1 MQTLYVLLKAART
14 NANRSIKIA
23 IKIFVCALLAPT
35 LVFTLASC
43 GIPQNIHVD
52 HTVKSAS
59 GENICAKA
67 YRLAQKNQQ
76 FIENNVNNVSASN
89 WESSAK
95 EWETVAQQ
103 CPGRLSE
110 SIVYSAQAKWE
121 MLSKESGNN
130 KSKIAEEIAG
140 TNDEENADEG
150 TKNQENTVSTENQEN
165 PENPESSIT
174 HQLERNAYIQFTKTV
189 KHYNNFQWTHHPLA
203 SAAAAEDQLAFIL
216 QTLAA
221 KKVPGLPLEYSD
233 MASSNAQTFMNAA
246 GKGDDLRKKIYEIP
260 ADALESGKAQDKAS
274 GKDFPIAAIAYMDCA
289 RAELTAFNQIIVIEE
304 NKTISSAKNN
314 RNETSYEY
322 SAVQAH
328 KAFKDAVIK
337 LITSR
342 LLRAYALGYP
352 TDTSLIL
359 K

>member
-1 MQTLYVLLKAART
+1 MQTLYVLLKAVRT
-14 NANRSIKIA
+14 NAKRSIKIA
-23 IKIFVCALLAPT
+23 LKIFVCALLTPM

-43 GIPQNIHVD
+43 VTLQNIHVD
-52 HTVKSAS
+52 HTVKSTS

-76 FIENNVNNVSASN
+76 FIENNVNNVSTSDL
-89 WESSAK
+89 ESYAK

-110 SIVYSAQAKWE
+110 SIVYSAKAKWE
-121 MLSKESGNN
+121 ILSKESGNN

-140 TNDEENADEG
+140 TSDEENAYE
-150 TKNQENTVSTENQEN
+150 SAENQ
-165 PENPESSIT
+165 ENPESSIT

-233 MASSNAQTFMNAA
+233 MASTNAQTFMNAS

-260 ADALESGKAQDKAS
+260 SDALESGKAQDKAS
-274 GKDFPIAAIAYMDCA
+274 GKDLPIAAIAYMDCA
-289 RAELTAFNQIIVIEE
+289 RTELTAFNQIIVIEE
-304 NKTISSAKNN
+304 NKTKSASKNN

-328 KAFKDAVIK
+328 KDFKDAVIK

-352 TDTSLIL
+352 TETNLVL

>member
-1 MQTLYVLLKAART
+1 MQTLYVLLKAVRT
-14 NANRSIKIA
+14 SAKRSIKIA
-23 IKIFVCALLAPT
+23 LKIFVCALLTPT

-43 GIPQNIHVD
+43 GTLQNIHVD
-52 HTVKSAS
+52 HTVKSTS

-76 FIENNVNNVSASN
+76 FIENNVNNVSTSDL
-89 WESSAK
+89 ESSAK

-110 SIVYSAQAKWE
+110 SIVYSAKAKWE
-121 MLSKESGNN
+121 ILSKESGNN

-140 TNDEENADEG
+140 TSDEGNADES
-150 TKNQENTVSTENQEN
+150 VENQ
-165 PENPESSIT
+165 ENPESSIT

-233 MASSNAQTFMNAA
+233 MASTNAQTFMNAS

-260 ADALESGKAQDKAS
+260 ADALESGKAQDNAS
-274 GKDFPIAAIAYMDCA
+274 GKDLPIAAIAYMDCA

-314 RNETSYEY
+314 RGETSYEY

>member
-1 MQTLYVLLKAART
+1 MQTLYVLLKAARN
-14 NANRSIKIA
+14 NANSSIKIA

-121 MLSKESGNN
+121 ILSKESGNN

-140 TNDEENADEG
+140 TNDEENADA
-150 TKNQENTVSTENQEN
+150 STENQ
-165 PENPESSIT
+165 ENPESSIT

-233 MASSNAQTFMNAA
+233 MASTNAQTFMNAS

-260 ADALESGKAQDKAS
+260 SDALESGKAQDKAS
-274 GKDFPIAAIAYMDCA
+274 GKDLPIAAIAYMDCA
-289 RAELTAFNQIIVIEE
+289 RTELTAFNQIIVIEE
-304 NKTISSAKNN
+304 NKTKSASKNN
-314 RNETSYEY
+314 RDETSYEY

-352 TDTSLIL
+352 TETNLVL

>member
-1 MQTLYVLLKAART
+1 MQTLYVLLKAVRT
-14 NANRSIKIA
+14 NAKRSIKIA
-23 IKIFVCALLAPT
+23 LKIFVCALLTPT

-43 GIPQNIHVD
+43 GTLQNIHVD
-52 HTVKSAS
+52 HTVKSNS

-76 FIENNVNNVSASN
+76 FIENNVNNVSTSDL
-89 WESSAK
+89 ESSAK

-110 SIVYSAQAKWE
+110 SIVYSAKAKWE
-121 MLSKESGNN
+121 ILSKESGNN

-140 TNDEENADEG
+140 TSDEENAYE
-150 TKNQENTVSTENQEN
+150 SAENQ
-165 PENPESSIT
+165 ENPESSIT

-233 MASSNAQTFMNAA
+233 MASTNAQTFMNAS

-260 ADALESGKAQDKAS
+260 SDALESGKAQDKAS
-274 GKDFPIAAIAYMDCA
+274 GKDLPIAAIAYMDCA
-289 RAELTAFNQIIVIEE
+289 RTELTAFNQIIVIEE
-304 NKTISSAKNN
+304 NKTKSASKNN

-328 KAFKDAVIK
+328 KDFKDAVIK

-352 TDTSLIL
+352 TDTNLVL

>member
-1 MQTLYVLLKAART
+1 MQTLYVLLKAVRT
-14 NANRSIKIA
+14 NAKRSIKIA
-23 IKIFVCALLAPT
+23 LKIFVCALLTPT

-43 GIPQNIHVD
+43 GTLQNIHVD
-52 HTVKSAS
+52 HTVKSTS

-76 FIENNVNNVSASN
+76 FIENNVNNVSTSYL
-89 WESSAK
+89 ESSAK

-110 SIVYSAQAKWE
+110 SIVYSAKAKWE
-121 MLSKESGNN
+121 ILSKESGNN

-140 TNDEENADEG
+140 TSDEENAYA
-150 TKNQENTVSTENQEN
+150 STENQEN
-165 PENPESSIT
+165 TESSIT

-233 MASSNAQTFMNAA
+233 MASTNAQTFMNAS

-260 ADALESGKAQDKAS
+260 SDALESGKAQDKAS
-274 GKDFPIAAIAYMDCA
+274 GKDLPIAAIAYMDCA
-289 RAELTAFNQIIVIEE
+289 RTELTAFNQIIVIEE
-304 NKTISSAKNN
+304 NKTKSASKNN
-314 RNETSYEY
+314 RDETSYEY

-328 KAFKDAVIK
+328 KDFKDAVIK

-352 TDTSLIL
+352 TETNLVL

>member
-1 MQTLYVLLKAART
+1 MQTLYVLLKAVRT
-14 NANRSIKIA
+14 NAKRSIKIA
-23 IKIFVCALLAPT
+23 LKIFVCALLTPM

-43 GIPQNIHVD
+43 GTLQNIHVD
-52 HTVKSAS
+52 HTVKSNS

-76 FIENNVNNVSASN
+76 FIENNVNNVSTSDL
-89 WESSAK
+89 ESSAK

-110 SIVYSAQAKWE
+110 SIVYSAKAKWE
-121 MLSKESGNN
+121 ILSKESGNN

-140 TNDEENADEG
+140 TSDEENAYA
-150 TKNQENTVSTENQEN
+150 STENQ
-165 PENPESSIT
+165 ENPESSIT

-233 MASSNAQTFMNAA
+233 MASTNAQTFMNAS

-260 ADALESGKAQDKAS
+260 SDALESGKAQDKAS
-274 GKDFPIAAIAYMDCA
+274 GKDLPIAAIAYMDCA
-289 RAELTAFNQIIVIEE
+289 RTELTAFNQIIVIEE
-304 NKTISSAKNN
+304 NKTKSASKNN
-314 RNETSYEY
+314 RDETSYEY

-328 KAFKDAVIK
+328 KDFKDAVIK

>member
-1 MQTLYVLLKAART
+1 MQTLYVLLKAVRT
-14 NANRSIKIA
+14 NAKRSIKIA
-23 IKIFVCALLAPT
+23 LKIFVCALLTPT

-43 GIPQNIHVD
+43 GTLQNIHVD
-52 HTVKSAS
+52 HTVKSTS

-76 FIENNVNNVSASN
+76 FIENNVNNVSTSDL
-89 WESSAK
+89 ESYAK

-110 SIVYSAQAKWE
+110 SIVYSAKAKWE
-121 MLSKESGNN
+121 ILSKESGNN

-140 TNDEENADEG
+140 TSDEENAYA
-150 TKNQENTVSTENQEN
+150 STENQ
-165 PENPESSIT
+165 ENPESSIT

-233 MASSNAQTFMNAA
+233 MASTNAQTFMNAS

-260 ADALESGKAQDKAS
+260 SDALESGKAQDKAS
-274 GKDFPIAAIAYMDCA
+274 GKDLPIAAIAYMDCA
-289 RAELTAFNQIIVIEE
+289 RTELTAFNQIIVIEE
-304 NKTISSAKNN
+304 NKTKSASKNN
-314 RNETSYEY
+314 RDETSYEY

-328 KAFKDAVIK
+328 KDFKDAVIK

-352 TDTSLIL
+352 TETNLVL

>member
-1 MQTLYVLLKAART
+1 MQTLYVLLKAVRT
-14 NANRSIKIA
+14 NAKRSIKIA
-23 IKIFVCALLAPT
+23 LKIFVCALLTPT

-43 GIPQNIHVD
+43 GTLQNIHVD
-52 HTVKSAS
+52 HTVKSTS

-76 FIENNVNNVSASN
+76 FIENNVNNVSTSDL
-89 WESSAK
+89 ESYAK

-110 SIVYSAQAKWE
+110 SIVYSAKAKWE
-121 MLSKESGNN
+121 ILSKESGNN

-140 TNDEENADEG
+140 TSDEENAYA
-150 TKNQENTVSTENQEN
+150 STENQ
-165 PENPESSIT
+165 ENPESSIT

-233 MASSNAQTFMNAA
+233 MASTNAQTFMNAS

-260 ADALESGKAQDKAS
+260 SDALESGKAQDKAS
-274 GKDFPIAAIAYMDCA
+274 GKDLPIAAIAYMDCA
-289 RAELTAFNQIIVIEE
+289 RTELTAFNQIIVIEE
-304 NKTISSAKNN
+304 NKTKSASKNN
-314 RNETSYEY
+314 RDETSYEY

-352 TDTSLIL
+352 TETNLVL

>member
-1 MQTLYVLLKAART
+1 MQTLYVLLKAVRT
-14 NANRSIKIA
+14 NAKRSIKIA
-23 IKIFVCALLAPT
+23 LKIFVCALLTPT

-43 GIPQNIHVD
+43 GTLQNIHVD
-52 HTVKSAS
+52 HTVKSNS

-76 FIENNVNNVSASN
+76 FIENNVNNVSTSDL
-89 WESSAK
+89 ESYAK

-110 SIVYSAQAKWE
+110 SIVYSAKAKWE
-121 MLSKESGNN
+121 ILSKESGNN

-140 TNDEENADEG
+140 TSDEENAYA
-150 TKNQENTVSTENQEN
+150 STENQ
-165 PENPESSIT
+165 ENPESSIT

-233 MASSNAQTFMNAA
+233 MASTNAQTFMNAS

-260 ADALESGKAQDKAS
+260 SDALESGKAQDKAS
-274 GKDFPIAAIAYMDCA
+274 GKDLPIAAIAYMDCA
-289 RAELTAFNQIIVIEE
+289 RTELTAFNQIIVIEE
-304 NKTISSAKNN
+304 NKTKSASKNN
-314 RNETSYEY
+314 RDETSYEY

-328 KAFKDAVIK
+328 KDFKDAVIK

-352 TDTSLIL
+352 TDTNLVL

>member
-1 MQTLYVLLKAART
+1 MQTLYVLLKAVRT
-14 NANRSIKIA
+14 NAKRSIKIA
-23 IKIFVCALLAPT
+23 LKIFVCALLTPT

-43 GIPQNIHVD
+43 GTLQNIHVD
-52 HTVKSAS
+52 HTVKSTS

-76 FIENNVNNVSASN
+76 FIENNVNNVSTSDL
-89 WESSAK
+89 ESSAK

-110 SIVYSAQAKWE
+110 SIVYSAKAKWE
-121 MLSKESGNN
+121 ILSKESGNN

-140 TNDEENADEG
+140 TSDEENADE
-150 TKNQENTVSTENQEN
+150 STENQEN
-165 PENPESSIT
+165 PESSIT
-174 HQLERNAYIQFTKTV
+174 HKLERNAYIQFTKTV

-233 MASSNAQTFMNAA
+233 MASTNAQTFMNAS

-260 ADALESGKAQDKAS
+260 SDALESGKAQDKAS
-274 GKDFPIAAIAYMDCA
+274 GKDLPIAAIAYMDCA

-304 NKTISSAKNN
+304 NKTKSASKNN

-328 KAFKDAVIK
+328 KDFKDAVIK

-352 TDTSLIL
+352 TDTNLVL

>member
-1 MQTLYVLLKAART
+1 MQTLYVLLKAVRT
-14 NANRSIKIA
+14 NAKRSIKIA
-23 IKIFVCALLAPT
+23 LKIFVCALLTPT

-43 GIPQNIHVD
+43 GTLQNIHVD
-52 HTVKSAS
+52 HTVKSTS

-76 FIENNVNNVSASN
+76 FIENNVNNVSTSDL
-89 WESSAK
+89 ESYAK

-110 SIVYSAQAKWE
+110 SIVYSAKAKWE
-121 MLSKESGNN
+121 ILSKESGNN

-140 TNDEENADEG
+140 TSDEENAYA
-150 TKNQENTVSTENQEN
+150 STENQ
-165 PENPESSIT
+165 ENPESSIT

-233 MASSNAQTFMNAA
+233 MASTNAQTFMNAS

-260 ADALESGKAQDKAS
+260 SDALESGKAQDKAS
-274 GKDFPIAAIAYMDCA
+274 GKDLPIAAIACMDCA
-289 RAELTAFNQIIVIEE
+289 RTELTAFNQIIVIEE
-304 NKTISSAKNN
+304 NKTKSASKNN
-314 RNETSYEY
+314 RDETSYEY

-328 KAFKDAVIK
+328 KDFKDAVIK

-352 TDTSLIL
+352 TDTNLVL

>member
-1 MQTLYVLLKAART
+1 MQTLYVLLKAVRT
-14 NANRSIKIA
+14 NAKRSIKIA
-23 IKIFVCALLAPT
+23 LKIFVCALLTPM

-43 GIPQNIHVD
+43 VTLQNIHVD
-52 HTVKSAS
+52 HTVKSNS

-76 FIENNVNNVSASN
+76 FIENNVNNVSTSDL
-89 WESSAK
+89 ESYAK

-110 SIVYSAQAKWE
+110 SIVYSAKAKWE
-121 MLSKESGNN
+121 ILSKESGNN

-140 TNDEENADEG
+140 TSDEENAYA
-150 TKNQENTVSTENQEN
+150 STENQ
-165 PENPESSIT
+165 ENPESSIT

-233 MASSNAQTFMNAA
+233 MASTNAQTFMNAS

-260 ADALESGKAQDKAS
+260 SDALESGKAQDNAS
-274 GKDFPIAAIAYMDCA
+274 GKDLPIAAIAYMDCA
-289 RAELTAFNQIIVIEE
+289 RTELTAFNQIIVIEE
-304 NKTISSAKNN
+304 NKTKSASKNN

-328 KAFKDAVIK
+328 KDFKDAVIK

-352 TDTSLIL
+352 TETNLVL

>member
-1 MQTLYVLLKAART
+1 MQTLYVLLKAVRT
-14 NANRSIKIA
+14 NAKRSIKIA
-23 IKIFVCALLAPT
+23 LKIFVCALLTPT

-43 GIPQNIHVD
+43 GTLQNIHVD
-52 HTVKSAS
+52 HTVKSNS

-76 FIENNVNNVSASN
+76 FIENNVNNVSTSDL
-89 WESSAK
+89 ESYAK

-110 SIVYSAQAKWE
+110 SIVYSAKAKWE
-121 MLSKESGNN
+121 ILSKESGNN

-140 TNDEENADEG
+140 TSDEENAYE
-150 TKNQENTVSTENQEN
+150 SAENQ
-165 PENPESSIT
+165 ENPESSIT

-233 MASSNAQTFMNAA
+233 MASTNAQTFMNAS

-260 ADALESGKAQDKAS
+260 SNALESGKAQDKAS
-274 GKDFPIAAIAYMDCA
+274 GKDLPIAAIAYMDCA
-289 RAELTAFNQIIVIEE
+289 RTELTAFNQIIVIEE
-304 NKTISSAKNN
+304 NKTKSASKNN
-314 RNETSYEY
+314 RDETSYEY

-328 KAFKDAVIK
+328 KDFKDAVIK

-352 TDTSLIL
+352 TETNLVL

>member
-1 MQTLYVLLKAART
+1 MQTLYVLLKAVRT
-14 NANRSIKIA
+14 NAKRSIKIA
-23 IKIFVCALLAPT
+23 LKIFVCALLTPT

-43 GIPQNIHVD
+43 GTLQNIHVD
-52 HTVKSAS
+52 HTVKSTS

-76 FIENNVNNVSASN
+76 FIENNVNNVSTSDL
-89 WESSAK
+89 ESSAK

-110 SIVYSAQAKWE
+110 SIVYSAKAKWE
-121 MLSKESGNN
+121 ILSKESGNN

-140 TNDEENADEG
+140 TSDEENAYA
-150 TKNQENTVSTENQEN
+150 STENQ
-165 PENPESSIT
+165 ENPESSIT

-203 SAAAAEDQLAFIL
+203 SAAAAEDKLAFIL

-233 MASSNAQTFMNAA
+233 MASTNAQTFMNAS

-260 ADALESGKAQDKAS
+260 SDALESGKAQDKAS
-274 GKDFPIAAIAYMDCA
+274 
-289 RAELTAFNQIIVIEE
+289 
-304 NKTISSAKNN
+304 
-314 RNETSYEY
+314 
-322 SAVQAH
+322 
-328 KAFKDAVIK
+328 
-337 LITSR
+337 
-342 LLRAYALGYP
+342 
-352 TDTSLIL
+352 
-359 K
+359 

>member
-1 MQTLYVLLKAART
+1 MQTLYVLLKAVRT
-14 NANRSIKIA
+14 NAKRSIKIA
-23 IKIFVCALLAPT
+23 LKIFVCALLTPM

-43 GIPQNIHVD
+43 VTLQNIHVD
-52 HTVKSAS
+52 HTVKSNS

-76 FIENNVNNVSASN
+76 FIENNVNNVSTSDL
-89 WESSAK
+89 ESYAK

-110 SIVYSAQAKWE
+110 SIVYSAKAKWE
-121 MLSKESGNN
+121 ILSKESGNN

-140 TNDEENADEG
+140 TSDEENAYE
-150 TKNQENTVSTENQEN
+150 SAENQ
-165 PENPESSIT
+165 ENPESSIT

-233 MASSNAQTFMNAA
+233 MASTNAQTFMNAS

-260 ADALESGKAQDKAS
+260 SDALESGKAQDKAS
-274 GKDFPIAAIAYMDCA
+274 GKDLPIAAIAYMDCA
-289 RAELTAFNQIIVIEE
+289 RTELTAFNQIIVIEE
-304 NKTISSAKNN
+304 NKTKSASKNN

-328 KAFKDAVIK
+328 KDFKDAVIK

-352 TDTSLIL
+352 TETNLVL

>member
-1 MQTLYVLLKAART
+1 MQTLYVLLKAVRT
-14 NANRSIKIA
+14 NAKRSIKIA
-23 IKIFVCALLAPT
+23 LKIFVCALLTPT

-43 GIPQNIHVD
+43 GTLQNIHVD
-52 HTVKSAS
+52 HTVKSTS

-76 FIENNVNNVSASN
+76 FIENNVNNVSASD

-121 MLSKESGNN
+121 ILSKESGNN

-150 TKNQENTVSTENQEN
+150 TKNQENQENQEN

-274 GKDFPIAAIAYMDCA
+274 GKDLPIAAIAYMDCA

-314 RNETSYEY
+314 RGETSYEY

-352 TDTSLIL
+352 TDTNLVL

>member
-1 MQTLYVLLKAART
+1 MQTLYVLLKAVRT
-14 NANRSIKIA
+14 NAKRSIKIA
-23 IKIFVCALLAPT
+23 LKIFVCALLTPT

-43 GIPQNIHVD
+43 GTLQNIHVD
-52 HTVKSAS
+52 HTVKSNS

-76 FIENNVNNVSASN
+76 FIENNVNNVSTSDL
-89 WESSAK
+89 ESSAK

-110 SIVYSAQAKWE
+110 SIVYSAKAKWE
-121 MLSKESGNN
+121 ILSKESGNN

-140 TNDEENADEG
+140 TSDEENAYE
-150 TKNQENTVSTENQEN
+150 SAENQ
-165 PENPESSIT
+165 ENPESSIT

-203 SAAAAEDQLAFIL
+203 NAAAAEDQLAFIL

-233 MASSNAQTFMNAA
+233 MASTNAQTFMNAS

-260 ADALESGKAQDKAS
+260 SDALESGKAQDKAS
-274 GKDFPIAAIAYMDCA
+274 GKDLPIAAIAYMDCA
-289 RAELTAFNQIIVIEE
+289 RTELTAFNQIIVIEE
-304 NKTISSAKNN
+304 NKTKSASKNN
-314 RNETSYEY
+314 RDETSYEY

-328 KAFKDAVIK
+328 KDFKDAVIK

-352 TDTSLIL
+352 TDTNLVL

>member
-1 MQTLYVLLKAART
+1 MQTLYVLLKAVRT
-14 NANRSIKIA
+14 NAKRSIKIA
-23 IKIFVCALLAPT
+23 LKIFVCALLTPT

-43 GIPQNIHVD
+43 GTLQNIHVD
-52 HTVKSAS
+52 HTVKSNS

-76 FIENNVNNVSASN
+76 FIENNVNNVSTSDL
-89 WESSAK
+89 ESSAK

-110 SIVYSAQAKWE
+110 SIVYSAKAKWE
-121 MLSKESGNN
+121 ILSKESGNN

-140 TNDEENADEG
+140 TSDEENAYA
-150 TKNQENTVSTENQEN
+150 STENQ
-165 PENPESSIT
+165 ENPESSIT
-174 HQLERNAYIQFTKTV
+174 HQLERNAYIQFTKTA

-233 MASSNAQTFMNAA
+233 MASTNAQTFMNAS

-260 ADALESGKAQDKAS
+260 SDALESGKAQDKAS
-274 GKDFPIAAIAYMDCA
+274 GKDLPIAAIAYMDCA
-289 RAELTAFNQIIVIEE
+289 RTELTAFNQIIVIEE
-304 NKTISSAKNN
+304 NKTKSASKNN

>member
-1 MQTLYVLLKAART
+1 MQTLYVLLKAVRT
-14 NANRSIKIA
+14 NAKRSIKIA
-23 IKIFVCALLAPT
+23 LKIFVCALLTPT

-43 GIPQNIHVD
+43 GTLQNIHVD
-52 HTVKSAS
+52 HTVKSTS

-76 FIENNVNNVSASN
+76 FIENNVNNVSTSDL
-89 WESSAK
+89 ESSAK

-110 SIVYSAQAKWE
+110 SIVYSAKAKWE
-121 MLSKESGNN
+121 ILSKESGNN

-140 TNDEENADEG
+140 TSDEENAYE
-150 TKNQENTVSTENQEN
+150 SAENQ
-165 PENPESSIT
+165 ENPESSIT

-203 SAAAAEDQLAFIL
+203 NAAAAEDQLAFIL

-233 MASSNAQTFMNAA
+233 MASTNAQTFMNAS

-260 ADALESGKAQDKAS
+260 SDALESGKAQDKAS
-274 GKDFPIAAIAYMDCA
+274 GKDLPIAAIAYMDCA
-289 RAELTAFNQIIVIEE
+289 RTELTAFNQIIVIEE
-304 NKTISSAKNN
+304 NKTKSASKNN
-314 RNETSYEY
+314 RDETSYEY

-328 KAFKDAVIK
+328 KDFKDAVIK

-352 TDTSLIL
+352 TDTNLVL

>member
-1 MQTLYVLLKAART
+1 MQTLYVLLKAVRT
-14 NANRSIKIA
+14 NAKRSIKIA
-23 IKIFVCALLAPT
+23 LKIFVCALLTPM

-43 GIPQNIHVD
+43 GTLQNIHVD
-52 HTVKSAS
+52 HTVKSNS

-76 FIENNVNNVSASN
+76 FIENNVNNVSTSDL
-89 WESSAK
+89 ESYAK

-110 SIVYSAQAKWE
+110 SIVYSAKAKWE
-121 MLSKESGNN
+121 ILSKESGNN

-140 TNDEENADEG
+140 TSDEENAYE
-150 TKNQENTVSTENQEN
+150 SAENQ
-165 PENPESSIT
+165 ENPESSIT

-203 SAAAAEDQLAFIL
+203 NAAAAEDQLAFIL

-233 MASSNAQTFMNAA
+233 MASTNAQTFMNAS

-260 ADALESGKAQDKAS
+260 SDALESGKAQDNAS
-274 GKDFPIAAIAYMDCA
+274 GKDLPIAAIAYMDCA

-304 NKTISSAKNN
+304 NKTKSASKNN

-328 KAFKDAVIK
+328 KDFKDAVIK

-352 TDTSLIL
+352 TDTNLVL

>member
-1 MQTLYVLLKAART
+1 MQTLYVLLKAARN
-14 NANRSIKIA
+14 NANSSIKIA

-76 FIENNVNNVSASN
+76 FIENNVNNVSASD

-121 MLSKESGNN
+121 ILSKESGNN

-140 TNDEENADEG
+140 TNDEENAYA
-150 TKNQENTVSTENQEN
+150 STENQ
-165 PENPESSIT
+165 ENPESSIT

-260 ADALESGKAQDKAS
+260 ADALESGKAQDNAS
-274 GKDFPIAAIAYMDCA
+274 GKDLPIAAIAYMDCA

-314 RNETSYEY
+314 RDETSYEY

-352 TDTSLIL
+352 TETSLIL

>member
-1 MQTLYVLLKAART
+1 MQTLYVLLKAVRT
-14 NANRSIKIA
+14 NAKRSIKIA
-23 IKIFVCALLAPT
+23 LKIFVCALLTPT

-43 GIPQNIHVD
+43 GTLQNIHVD
-52 HTVKSAS
+52 HTVKSTS

-76 FIENNVNNVSASN
+76 FIENNVNNVSTSDL
-89 WESSAK
+89 ESSAK

-110 SIVYSAQAKWE
+110 SIVYSAKAKWE
-121 MLSKESGNN
+121 ILSKESGNN

-140 TNDEENADEG
+140 TSDEENAYE
-150 TKNQENTVSTENQEN
+150 SAENQ
-165 PENPESSIT
+165 ENPESSIT

-233 MASSNAQTFMNAA
+233 MASTNAQTFMNAS

-260 ADALESGKAQDKAS
+260 SDALESGKAQDKAS
-274 GKDFPIAAIAYMDCA
+274 GKDLPIAAIAYMDCA
-289 RAELTAFNQIIVIEE
+289 RTELTAFNQIIVIEE
-304 NKTISSAKNN
+304 NKTKSASKNN

-328 KAFKDAVIK
+328 KDFKDAVIK

-352 TDTSLIL
+352 TETNLVL

>member
-1 MQTLYVLLKAART
+1 MQTLYVLLKAVRT
-14 NANRSIKIA
+14 NAKRSIKIA
-23 IKIFVCALLAPT
+23 LKIFVCALLTPT

-43 GIPQNIHVD
+43 GTLQNIHVD
-52 HTVKSAS
+52 HTVKSTS

-76 FIENNVNNVSASN
+76 FIENNVNNVSTSDL
-89 WESSAK
+89 ESYAK

-110 SIVYSAQAKWE
+110 SIVYSAKAKWE
-121 MLSKESGNN
+121 ILSKESGNN

-140 TNDEENADEG
+140 TSDEENADE
-150 TKNQENTVSTENQEN
+150 SAENQ
-165 PENPESSIT
+165 ENPESSIT

-233 MASSNAQTFMNAA
+233 MASTNAQTFMNAS

-260 ADALESGKAQDKAS
+260 PDALESGKAQDKAS
-274 GKDFPIAAIAYMDCA
+274 GKDLPIAAIAYMDCA
-289 RAELTAFNQIIVIEE
+289 RTELTAFNQIIVIEE
-304 NKTISSAKNN
+304 NKTKSASKNN
-314 RNETSYEY
+314 RDETSYEY

-328 KAFKDAVIK
+328 KDFKDAVIK

-352 TDTSLIL
+352 TDTNLVL

>member
-1 MQTLYVLLKAART
+1 MQTLYVLLKAVRT
-14 NANRSIKIA
+14 NAKRSIKIA
-23 IKIFVCALLAPT
+23 LKIFVCALLTPM

-43 GIPQNIHVD
+43 GTLQNIHVD
-52 HTVKSAS
+52 HTVKSNS

-76 FIENNVNNVSASN
+76 FIENNVNNVSTSDL
-89 WESSAK
+89 ESYAK

-110 SIVYSAQAKWE
+110 SIVYSAKAKWE
-121 MLSKESGNN
+121 ILSKESGNN

-140 TNDEENADEG
+140 TSDEENAYE
-150 TKNQENTVSTENQEN
+150 SAENQ
-165 PENPESSIT
+165 ENPESSIT

-233 MASSNAQTFMNAA
+233 MASTNAQTFMNAS

-260 ADALESGKAQDKAS
+260 SDALESGKAQDKAS
-274 GKDFPIAAIAYMDCA
+274 GKDLPIAAIAYMDCA
-289 RAELTAFNQIIVIEE
+289 RTELTAFNQIIVIEE
-304 NKTISSAKNN
+304 NKTKSASKNN

-328 KAFKDAVIK
+328 KDFKDAVIK

-352 TDTSLIL
+352 TETNLVL

>member
-1 MQTLYVLLKAART
+1 MQTLYVLLKAVRT
-14 NANRSIKIA
+14 NAKRSIKIA
-23 IKIFVCALLAPT
+23 LKIFVCALLTPT

-43 GIPQNIHVD
+43 GTLQDIHVD
-52 HTVKSAS
+52 HTVKSTS

-76 FIENNVNNVSASN
+76 FIENNVNNVSTSDL
-89 WESSAK
+89 ESSAK

-110 SIVYSAQAKWE
+110 SIVYSAKAKWE
-121 MLSKESGNN
+121 ILSKESGNN

-140 TNDEENADEG
+140 TSDEENAYA
-150 TKNQENTVSTENQEN
+150 STENQEN
-165 PENPESSIT
+165 TASTENPESSIT

-203 SAAAAEDQLAFIL
+203 SAAAAEEQLAFIL

-233 MASSNAQTFMNAA
+233 MALTNAQTFMNAS

-260 ADALESGKAQDKAS
+260 SDALESGKAQDKAS
-274 GKDFPIAAIAYMDCA
+274 GKDLPIAAIAYMDCA
-289 RAELTAFNQIIVIEE
+289 RTELTAFNQIIVIEE
-304 NKTISSAKNN
+304 NKTKSASKNN
-314 RNETSYEY
+314 RDETSYEY

-352 TDTSLIL
+352 TETNLVL

>member
-1 MQTLYVLLKAART
+1 MQTLYVLLKAVRT
-14 NANRSIKIA
+14 NAKRSIKIA
-23 IKIFVCALLAPT
+23 LKIFVCALLTPT

-43 GIPQNIHVD
+43 GTLQNIHVD
-52 HTVKSAS
+52 HTVKSNS

-76 FIENNVNNVSASN
+76 FIENNVNNVSTSDL
-89 WESSAK
+89 ESYAK

-110 SIVYSAQAKWE
+110 SIVYSAKAKWE
-121 MLSKESGNN
+121 ILSKESGNN

-140 TNDEENADEG
+140 TSDEENAYA
-150 TKNQENTVSTENQEN
+150 STENQ
-165 PENPESSIT
+165 ENPESSIT

-233 MASSNAQTFMNAA
+233 MASTNAQTFMNAS

-260 ADALESGKAQDKAS
+260 SDALESGKAQDKAS
-274 GKDFPIAAIAYMDCA
+274 GKDLPIAAIAYMDCA
-289 RAELTAFNQIIVIEE
+289 RTELTAFNQIIVIEE
-304 NKTISSAKNN
+304 NKTKSASKNN
-314 RNETSYEY
+314 RDETSYEY

-352 TDTSLIL
+352 TETNLVL

>member
-1 MQTLYVLLKAART
+1 MQTLYVLLKAVRT
-14 NANRSIKIA
+14 NAKRSIKIA
-23 IKIFVCALLAPT
+23 LKIFVCALLTPT

-43 GIPQNIHVD
+43 GTLQNIHVD
-52 HTVKSAS
+52 HTVKSNS

-76 FIENNVNNVSASN
+76 FIENNVNNVSTSDL
-89 WESSAK
+89 ESSAK

-110 SIVYSAQAKWE
+110 SIVYSAKAKWE
-121 MLSKESGNN
+121 ILSKESGNN

-140 TNDEENADEG
+140 TSDEENAYA
-150 TKNQENTVSTENQEN
+150 STENQ
-165 PENPESSIT
+165 ENPESSIT

-189 KHYNNFQWTHHPLA
+189 NHYNNFQWTHHPLA

-233 MASSNAQTFMNAA
+233 MASTNAQTFMNAS

-260 ADALESGKAQDKAS
+260 SDALESGKAQDKAS
-274 GKDFPIAAIAYMDCA
+274 GKDLPIAAIAYMDCA
-289 RAELTAFNQIIVIEE
+289 RTELTAFNQIIVIED
-304 NKTISSAKNN
+304 NKTKSASKNN
-314 RNETSYEY
+314 RDETSYEY

-328 KAFKDAVIK
+328 KDFKDAVIK

-352 TDTSLIL
+352 TDTNLVL

>member
-1 MQTLYVLLKAART
+1 MQTLYVLLKAVRT
-14 NANRSIKIA
+14 NAKRSIKIA
-23 IKIFVCALLAPT
+23 LKIFVCALLTPT

-43 GIPQNIHVD
+43 GTLQNIHVD
-52 HTVKSAS
+52 HTVKSNS

-76 FIENNVNNVSASN
+76 FIENNVNNVSTSDL
-89 WESSAK
+89 ESYAK

-110 SIVYSAQAKWE
+110 SIVYSAKAKWE
-121 MLSKESGNN
+121 ILSKESGNN

-140 TNDEENADEG
+140 TSDEENAYA
-150 TKNQENTVSTENQEN
+150 STENQ
-165 PENPESSIT
+165 ENPESSIT

-233 MASSNAQTFMNAA
+233 MASTNAQTFMNAS

-260 ADALESGKAQDKAS
+260 SDALESGKAQDNAS
-274 GKDFPIAAIAYMDCA
+274 GKDLPIAAIAYMDCA

-304 NKTISSAKNN
+304 NKTKSASKNN

-328 KAFKDAVIK
+328 KDFKDAVIK

-352 TDTSLIL
+352 TETNLVL

>member
-1 MQTLYVLLKAART
+1 MQTLYVLLKAVRT
-14 NANRSIKIA
+14 NAKRSIKIA
-23 IKIFVCALLAPT
+23 LKIFVCALLTPT

-43 GIPQNIHVD
+43 GTLQNIHVD
-52 HTVKSAS
+52 HTVKSTS

-76 FIENNVNNVSASN
+76 FIENNVNNVSTSDL
-89 WESSAK
+89 ESSAK

-110 SIVYSAQAKWE
+110 SIVYSAKAKWE
-121 MLSKESGNN
+121 ILSKESGNN

-140 TNDEENADEG
+140 TSDEENAYE
-150 TKNQENTVSTENQEN
+150 SAENQ
-165 PENPESSIT
+165 ENPESSIT

-233 MASSNAQTFMNAA
+233 MASTNAQTFMNAS

-260 ADALESGKAQDKAS
+260 VDALESGKAQDKAS
-274 GKDFPIAAIAYMDCA
+274 GKDLPIAAIAYMDCA
-289 RAELTAFNQIIVIEE
+289 RTELTAFNQIIVIEE
-304 NKTISSAKNN
+304 NKARSAAKNSSD
-314 RNETSYEY
+314 ETNYEY

-352 TDTSLIL
+352 TETNLVL

>member
-1 MQTLYVLLKAART
+1 MQTLYVLLKAVRT
-14 NANRSIKIA
+14 NAKRSIKIA
-23 IKIFVCALLAPT
+23 LKIFVCALLTPM

-43 GIPQNIHVD
+43 GTLQNIHVD
-52 HTVKSAS
+52 HTVKSNS

-76 FIENNVNNVSASN
+76 FIENNVNNVSTSDL
-89 WESSAK
+89 ESYAK

-110 SIVYSAQAKWE
+110 SIVYSAKAKWE
-121 MLSKESGNN
+121 ILSKESGNN

-140 TNDEENADEG
+140 TSDEENAYE
-150 TKNQENTVSTENQEN
+150 SAENQ
-165 PENPESSIT
+165 ENPESSIT

-274 GKDFPIAAIAYMDCA
+274 GKDLPIAAIAYMDCA
-289 RAELTAFNQIIVIEE
+289 RTELTAFNQIIVIEE
-304 NKTISSAKNN
+304 NKTKSASKNN

-328 KAFKDAVIK
+328 KDFKDAVIK

-352 TDTSLIL
+352 TDTNLVL

>member
-1 MQTLYVLLKAART
+1 MQTLYVLLKAVRT
-14 NANRSIKIA
+14 NAKRSIKIA
-23 IKIFVCALLAPT
+23 LKIFVCALLTPT

-43 GIPQNIHVD
+43 GTLQNIHVD
-52 HTVKSAS
+52 HTVKSNS

-76 FIENNVNNVSASN
+76 FIENNVNNVSTSDL
-89 WESSAK
+89 ESYAK

-110 SIVYSAQAKWE
+110 SIVYSAKAKWE
-121 MLSKESGNN
+121 ILSKESGNN

-140 TNDEENADEG
+140 TSDEENAYE
-150 TKNQENTVSTENQEN
+150 SAENQ
-165 PENPESSIT
+165 ENPESSIT

-233 MASSNAQTFMNAA
+233 MASTNAQTFMNAS

-260 ADALESGKAQDKAS
+260 SDALESGKAQDKAS
-274 GKDFPIAAIAYMDCA
+274 GKDLPIAAIAYMDCA
-289 RAELTAFNQIIVIEE
+289 RTELTAFNQIIVIEE
-304 NKTISSAKNN
+304 NKTKSASKNN
-314 RNETSYEY
+314 RDETSYEY

-328 KAFKDAVIK
+328 KDFKDAVIK

-352 TDTSLIL
+352 TETNLVL

>member
-1 MQTLYVLLKAART
+1 MQTLYVLLKAVRT
-14 NANRSIKIA
+14 NAKRSIKIA
-23 IKIFVCALLAPT
+23 LKIFVCALLTPT

-43 GIPQNIHVD
+43 GTLQNIHVD
-52 HTVKSAS
+52 HTVKSNS

-76 FIENNVNNVSASN
+76 FIENNVNNVSTSDL
-89 WESSAK
+89 ESSAK

-110 SIVYSAQAKWE
+110 SIVYSAKAKWE
-121 MLSKESGNN
+121 ILSKESGNN

-140 TNDEENADEG
+140 TSDEENAYA
-150 TKNQENTVSTENQEN
+150 STENQ
-165 PENPESSIT
+165 ENPESSIT

-203 SAAAAEDQLAFIL
+203 NAAAAEDQLAFIL

-233 MASSNAQTFMNAA
+233 MASTNAQTFMNAS

-260 ADALESGKAQDKAS
+260 SDALESGKAQDNAS
-274 GKDFPIAAIAYMDCA
+274 GKDLPIAAIAYMDCA

-304 NKTISSAKNN
+304 NKTKSASKNN
-314 RNETSYEY
+314 RDETSYEY

-328 KAFKDAVIK
+328 KDFKDAVIK

-352 TDTSLIL
+352 ADTNLVL
-359 K
+359 KS

>member
-1 MQTLYVLLKAART
+1 MQTLYVLLKAVRT
-14 NANRSIKIA
+14 NAKRSIKIA
-23 IKIFVCALLAPT
+23 LKIFVCALLTPT

-43 GIPQNIHVD
+43 GTLQNIHVD
-52 HTVKSAS
+52 HTVKSNS

-76 FIENNVNNVSASN
+76 FIENNVNNVSTSDL
-89 WESSAK
+89 ESSAK

-110 SIVYSAQAKWE
+110 SIVYSAKAKWE
-121 MLSKESGNN
+121 ILSKESGNN

-140 TNDEENADEG
+140 TSDEENAYA
-150 TKNQENTVSTENQEN
+150 STENQ
-165 PENPESSIT
+165 ENPESSIT

-233 MASSNAQTFMNAA
+233 MASTNAQTFMNTS

-260 ADALESGKAQDKAS
+260 SDALESGKAQDKAS
-274 GKDFPIAAIAYMDCA
+274 GKDLPIAAIAYMDCA
-289 RAELTAFNQIIVIEE
+289 RTELTAFNQIIVIEE
-304 NKTISSAKNN
+304 NKTKSASKNN

-328 KAFKDAVIK
+328 KDFKDAVIK

-352 TDTSLIL
+352 ADTNLVL

>member
-1 MQTLYVLLKAART
+1 MQTLYVLLKAVRT
-14 NANRSIKIA
+14 NAKRSIKIA
-23 IKIFVCALLAPT
+23 LKIFVCALLTPT

-43 GIPQNIHVD
+43 GTLQNIHVD
-52 HTVKSAS
+52 HTVKSNS

-76 FIENNVNNVSASN
+76 FIENNVNNVSTSDL
-89 WESSAK
+89 ESSAK

-110 SIVYSAQAKWE
+110 SIVYSAKAKWE
-121 MLSKESGNN
+121 ILSKESGNN

-140 TNDEENADEG
+140 TSDEENAYA
-150 TKNQENTVSTENQEN
+150 STENQ
-165 PENPESSIT
+165 ENPESSIT

-233 MASSNAQTFMNAA
+233 MASTNAQTFMNAS

-260 ADALESGKAQDKAS
+260 SDALESGKAQDKAS
-274 GKDFPIAAIAYMDCA
+274 GKDLPIAAIAYMDCA
-289 RAELTAFNQIIVIEE
+289 RTELTAFNQIIVIED
-304 NKTISSAKNN
+304 NKTKSASKNN
-314 RNETSYEY
+314 RDETSYEY

-328 KAFKDAVIK
+328 KDFKDAVIK

-352 TDTSLIL
+352 TDTNLVL

>member
-1 MQTLYVLLKAART
+1 MQTLYVLLKAVRT
-14 NANRSIKIA
+14 NAKRSIKIA
-23 IKIFVCALLAPT
+23 LKIFVCALLTPM

-43 GIPQNIHVD
+43 GTLQNIHVD
-52 HTVKSAS
+52 HTVKSNS

-76 FIENNVNNVSASN
+76 FIENNVNNVSTSDL
-89 WESSAK
+89 ESYAK

-110 SIVYSAQAKWE
+110 SIVYSAKAKWE
-121 MLSKESGNN
+121 ILSKESGNN

-140 TNDEENADEG
+140 TSDEENAYE
-150 TKNQENTVSTENQEN
+150 SAENQ
-165 PENPESSIT
+165 ENPESSIT

-233 MASSNAQTFMNAA
+233 MASTNAQTFMNAS

-260 ADALESGKAQDKAS
+260 SDALESGKAQDNAS
-274 GKDFPIAAIAYMDCA
+274 GKDLPIAAIAYMDCA

-304 NKTISSAKNN
+304 NKTKSASKNN

-328 KAFKDAVIK
+328 KDFKDAVIK

-352 TDTSLIL
+352 TDTNLVL

>member
-1 MQTLYVLLKAART
+1 MQTLYVLLKAVRT
-14 NANRSIKIA
+14 NAKRSIKIA
-23 IKIFVCALLAPT
+23 LKIFVCALLTPM

-43 GIPQNIHVD
+43 GTLQNIHVD
-52 HTVKSAS
+52 HTVKSTS

-76 FIENNVNNVSASN
+76 FIENNVNNVSTSDL
-89 WESSAK
+89 ESYAK

-110 SIVYSAQAKWE
+110 SIVYSAKAKWE
-121 MLSKESGNN
+121 ILSKESGNN

-140 TNDEENADEG
+140 TSDEENAYE
-150 TKNQENTVSTENQEN
+150 SAENQ
-165 PENPESSIT
+165 ENPESSIT

-233 MASSNAQTFMNAA
+233 MASTNAQTFMNAS

-260 ADALESGKAQDKAS
+260 SDALESGKAQDKAS
-274 GKDFPIAAIAYMDCA
+274 GKDLPIAAIAYMDCA
-289 RAELTAFNQIIVIEE
+289 RTELTAFNQIIVIEE
-304 NKTISSAKNN
+304 NKTKSASKNN
-314 RNETSYEY
+314 RDETSYEY

-328 KAFKDAVIK
+328 KDFKDAVIK

-352 TDTSLIL
+352 TDTNLVL

>member
-1 MQTLYVLLKAART
+1 MQTLYVLLKAVRT
-14 NANRSIKIA
+14 SAKRSIKIA
-23 IKIFVCALLAPT
+23 LKIFVCALLTPT

-43 GIPQNIHVD
+43 GTLQNIHVD
-52 HTVKSAS
+52 HTVKSTS

-76 FIENNVNNVSASN
+76 FIENNVNNVSTSDL
-89 WESSAK
+89 ESSAK

-110 SIVYSAQAKWE
+110 SIVYSAKAKWE
-121 MLSKESGNN
+121 ILSKESGNN

-140 TNDEENADEG
+140 TSDEGNADES
-150 TKNQENTVSTENQEN
+150 VENQ
-165 PENPESSIT
+165 ENPESSIT

-233 MASSNAQTFMNAA
+233 MASTNAQTFMNAS

-260 ADALESGKAQDKAS
+260 SDALESGKAQDKAS
-274 GKDFPIAAIAYMDCA
+274 GKDLPIAAIAYMDCA
-289 RAELTAFNQIIVIEE
+289 RTELTAFNQIIVIEE
-304 NKTISSAKNN
+304 NKTKSASKNN
-314 RNETSYEY
+314 RDETSYEY

-328 KAFKDAVIK
+328 KDFKDAVIK

-352 TDTSLIL
+352 TDTNLVL

>member
-1 MQTLYVLLKAART
+1 MQTLYVLLKAVRT
-14 NANRSIKIA
+14 NAKRSIKIA
-23 IKIFVCALLAPT
+23 LKIFVCALLTPM

-43 GIPQNIHVD
+43 GTLQNIHVD
-52 HTVKSAS
+52 HTVKSNS

-76 FIENNVNNVSASN
+76 FIENNVNNVSTSDL
-89 WESSAK
+89 ESYAK

-110 SIVYSAQAKWE
+110 SIVYSAKAKWE
-121 MLSKESGNN
+121 ILSKESGNN

-140 TNDEENADEG
+140 TSDEENAYE
-150 TKNQENTVSTENQEN
+150 SAENQ
-165 PENPESSIT
+165 ENPESSIT

-216 QTLAA
+216 QTLTA

-233 MASSNAQTFMNAA
+233 MASTNAQTFMNAS

-260 ADALESGKAQDKAS
+260 SDALESGKAQDKAS
-274 GKDFPIAAIAYMDCA
+274 GKDLPIAAIAYMDCA
-289 RAELTAFNQIIVIEE
+289 RTELTAFNQIIVIEE
-304 NKTISSAKNN
+304 NKTKSASKNN

-328 KAFKDAVIK
+328 KDFKDAVIK

-352 TDTSLIL
+352 TETNLVL

>member
-76 FIENNVNNVSASN
+76 FIENNVNNVSASDL
-89 WESSAK
+89 ESSAK

-121 MLSKESGNN
+121 ILSKESGNN

-140 TNDEENADEG
+140 TNDEENAYE
-150 TKNQENTVSTENQEN
+150 SAENQ
-165 PENPESSIT
+165 ENPESSIT

-233 MASSNAQTFMNAA
+233 MASTNAQTFMNAS

-260 ADALESGKAQDKAS
+260 SNALESGKAQDKAS
-274 GKDFPIAAIAYMDCA
+274 GKDLPIAAIAYMDCA
-289 RAELTAFNQIIVIEE
+289 RTELTAFNQIIVIEE
-304 NKTISSAKNN
+304 NKTKSASKNN
-314 RNETSYEY
+314 RDETSYEY

-328 KAFKDAVIK
+328 KDFKDAVIK

-352 TDTSLIL
+352 TDTNLVL